1 MNINDITIIGHKKLD
16 VKQFSYWVDFKTFKN
31 IEGKKSRKDFLNFFE
46 SFLGPIGVSW
56 HYMKIDHGTFTLK
69 LNHESDLLF
78 FLLKAKS
85 S

>member
-1 MNINDITIIGHKKLD
+1 MNINDITIIGYKKL
-16 VKQFSYWVDFKTFKN
+16 KIKKFGYWIDFKTFQN
-31 IEGKKSRKDFLNFFE
+31 LEGRKGRKEFLTFFE
-46 SFLGPIGVSW
+46 SFLGPIGVNW

-69 LNHESDLLF
+69 LNHEGDLLF